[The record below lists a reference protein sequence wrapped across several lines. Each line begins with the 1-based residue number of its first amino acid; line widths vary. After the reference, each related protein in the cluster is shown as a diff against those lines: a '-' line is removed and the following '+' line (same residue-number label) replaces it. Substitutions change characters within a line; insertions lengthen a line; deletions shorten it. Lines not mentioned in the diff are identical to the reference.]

1 MKLLQKRK
9 KTTDTGAKSPVAVCA
24 AAAALCLAL
33 TLAGC
38 SQGEAG
44 SGAEG
49 DAAPAASAASTAS
62 DEAAEPSAAESA
74 SNEAGQASDETEQAP
89 AAAEQASDAAETSD
103 ALPVITLSF
112 NGAQYDLVMDDTA
125 TSRELLA
132 LVPSSRMALPPS
144 HDRDGVWKYYDM
156 ATGVS
161 EDPEPLESAQAGD
174 VLLDGPDRL
183 ILVYEDAPL
192 DGSYTHVGT
201 IQDVDGLA
209 AALGD
214 GDVDITIIK
223 NERS

>member
-49 DAAPAASAASTAS
+49 DAAPAASAAS
-62 DEAAEPSAAESA
+62 DEAAEPSAAEP
-74 SNEAGQASDETEQAP
+74 ASDEAEPAP
-89 AAAEQASDAAETSD
+89 DEARQVPDAAAQASDAAEASD

>member
-1 MKLLQKRK
+1 MKFWQKRK
-9 KTTDTGAKSPVAVCA
+9 ETTDTRVKSPVVVCA
-24 AAAALCLAL
+24 MAAALCLAL
-33 TLAGC
+33 MLAGC

-44 SGAEG
+44 SSAEG
-49 DAAPAASAASTAS
+49 ASDASSAVGAAAAAS
-62 DEAAEPSAAESA
+62 DEAADSSAAEPEA
-74 SNEAGQASDETEQAP
+74 DEAGQPSEAAEATEASDE
-89 AAAEQASDAAETSD
+89 
-103 ALPVITLSF
+103 LPVITLSF

-183 ILVYEDAPL
+183 ILVYEDTPL

-201 IQDVDGLA
+201 VEDVDGLA
-209 AALGD
+209 EALGD